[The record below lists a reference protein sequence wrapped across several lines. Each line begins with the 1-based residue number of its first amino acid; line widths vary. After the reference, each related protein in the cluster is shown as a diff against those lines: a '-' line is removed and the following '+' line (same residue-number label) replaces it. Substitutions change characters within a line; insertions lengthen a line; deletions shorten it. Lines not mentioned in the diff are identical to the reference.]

1 MFRLILKT
9 ALLTC
14 VLTGI
19 WIKFSKQVKWYD
31 LDAHQIKLKSRI
43 PTSGGIAIFVGFWLM
58 SLFQLGNLI
67 LSKQYFGVFLASLI
81 VLITGIVDDRY
92 ELSPFKKLFGIL
104 IASNVVYFV
113 SDVTFATTLL
123 PYASP
128 IVYHIL
134 EYLFTIGWLTLV
146 CNAINLIDGL
156 DGLATSTMIISL
168 IALIFITL
176 NFSLSIPLV
185 LTTML
190 LILLGSLF
198 GFLPWNWTP
207 AKVYL
212 GDTGSL
218 WIGFMYGVLTVN
230 QLKNASFYSLI
241 LPMILY
247 AVPLI
252 DTVFAVIRR
261 FLNKQRIT
269 EGDNQHIH
277 HRLLSLGLKEW
288 QVVLIMN
295 GITISF
301 SALAIL
307 TQLFREWRQ
316 VILLMIIL
324 LVIGLI
330 GWMLWINYHQT
341 QQMCKKD
348 KENINIHE
356 KRKTKDKN
364 IK

>member
-1 MFRLILKT
+1 MLRLIFIT
-9 ALLTC
+9 AALTC
-14 VLTGI
+14 ILTGI
-19 WIKFSKQVKWYD
+19 WIQLSKRMGWYD
-31 LDAHQIKLKSRI
+31 LDAHQIKQRSRI

-58 SLFQLGNLI
+58 TLIHLGELI
-67 LSKQYFGVFLASLI
+67 LTEQYFGIFLASMI
-81 VLITGIVDDRY
+81 VMITGVVDDRY
-92 ELSPFKKLFGIL
+92 ELSPFNKLLGIF

-113 SDVTFATTLL
+113 SDVTFSTTLL

-128 IVYHIL
+128 NVYQTL
-134 EYLFTIGWLTLV
+134 EYLFTIGWLILV

-168 IALIFITL
+168 TALIFITL
-176 NFSLSIPLV
+176 NFSLSIPFV

-198 GFLPWNWTP
+198 GFIPWNWMP

-218 WIGFMYGVLTVN
+218 WIGFMYGVLTVT

-241 LPMILY
+241 LPMVLY

-261 FLNKQRIT
+261 CLKKQRIT

-288 QVVLIMN
+288 QVVLMMN
-295 GITISF
+295 GITIAF

-316 VILLMIIL
+316 VILLVIIL
-324 LVIGLI
+324 LVIGLLA
-330 GWMLWINYHQT
+330 WMLWINYDQA
-341 QQMCKKD
+341 QKMYQRE
-348 KENINIHE
+348 KE
-356 KRKTKDKN
+356 KN
-364 IK
+364 RFKNQ